1 MVGKLPLCWGSRQSQ
16 KFVWLTCLLCQTFT
30 SEPPLNRKSVG
41 DGFKAFFILVNGS
54 IVIFLA
60 YRQRV
65 PAIVVPLVVGIV
77 LFAVM
82 FTVIKCTKITRLTVS
97 DRRDQGNTIQTE
109 QGDSLQVPIL
119 CEPDDDDE
127 EMIDFTGGNNAV
139 SGMSETA

>member
-1 MVGKLPLCWGSRQSQ
+1 M
-16 KFVWLTCLLCQTFT
+16 
-30 SEPPLNRKSVG
+30 
-41 DGFKAFFILVNGS
+41 
-54 IVIFLA
+54 
-60 YRQRV
+60 
-65 PAIVVPLVVGIV
+65 VPLVVGIV

-97 DRRDQGNTIQTE
+97 DRRDQDNTIQTE